1 MFARSEVKGRAGL
14 LARIIVSAASV
25 LTLSLGSAGLLLAQ
39 DDHGAGGGGGGLF
52 DINWP
57 GLMFWTWLIFIILL
71 LILRKWA
78 WGPILGALDA
88 REKRI
93 QDALDGAAAERDE
106 AQKLLDQ
113 QRQALAETRDEAQ
126 SILADSRK
134 AAERLRAEMVDEARG
149 EKDRIVAGARDEIRH
164 ERDQAL
170 DALRRE
176 AVDLSIQAAGRVL
189 DKNLDSD
196 ENRRLV
202 DEYIDSLV
210 KSEGDG
216 AD

>member
-1 MFARSEVKGRAGL
+1 MFARSEVRGRAGS
-14 LARIIVSAASV
+14 LAMILAGTASV

-39 DDHGAGGGGGGLF
+39 EDHGGGGGGLF
-52 DINWP
+52 DVNWL

-71 LILRKWA
+71 LVLKKWA

-88 REKRI
+88 RERRI
-93 QDALDGAAAERDE
+93 QDALDSAASERDE
-106 AQKLLDQ
+106 AKTLLEE
-113 QRQALAETRDEAQ
+113 QRQALVETRDQAQ
-126 SILADSRK
+126 QILADNRK
-134 AAERLRAEMVDEARG
+134 AAERLRGQMLDEARK

-189 DKNLDSD
+189 HKNLDSA

-202 DEYIDSLV
+202 DEYIDSLA